1 MKKQDLNS
9 RSVIKSTTFM
19 MFLCVI
25 LFGLPKL
32 SAQEI
37 KYYNNFLDPSSV
49 ILKGLLGNE
58 IESIEKGRLT
68 VLPEWNGGQLIKM
81 FSDEYRIKNKTN
93 DWYGEHA
100 GKWLYTTALAV
111 ERTGDPKLKELLFKT
126 ADELISYQDKDG
138 YLGSYAPT
146 QRISAKNYKL
156 HQRSWDVWNLTYMT
170 LGLLEVNKYFPNDNY
185 LRVAKNIGELFLTTF
200 GEGKADITNYGTRY
214 GLSATIILESA
225 VELYNVTK
233 DQRYIDFG
241 AYVLKRL
248 NERENLRLFP
258 MMSENRSLE
267 LVGDGKIYQSIWNMY
282 AIAKFYELQP
292 SQEILTAL
300 EKAWNQITSFH
311 LTPAGGPWGGVG
323 KHLECFNARS
333 YFSPYGLVETCST
346 MSWIHFNKQMLRLTG
361 EAKYA
366 QEIEKSAYNELIG
379 ARFENGID
387 WNYHSFS
394 NGKRH
399 IANFNDCCPSSGCLA
414 LQELSTVAY
423 TIKDNGIAC
432 NVYSDS
438 EANIQIPGQKTV
450 KVVQKTNYPF
460 DGNIQITMFTQ
471 KTAEFPLFLRIPDWA
486 NKSIIK
492 INGVQVDQASVK
504 SDSFYKID
512 RKWKSKDVVEIAFPF
527 ELKVINMTERIGVP
541 QSKDKNIYAVNWA
554 ALTRG
559 PLVYALDGLINGTE
573 REEII
578 QLNKTNPESSFKEI
592 KSSGK
597 NKGVEYQLDVPG
609 VKPMIFMPYYRTG
622 DRKEGSWRITWL
634 QQKID

>member
-1 MKKQDLNS
+1 MKIQRLKPKVKFN
-9 RSVIKSTTFM
+9 KS
-19 MFLCVI
+19 
-25 LFGLPKL
+25 
-32 SAQEI
+32 
-37 KYYNNFLDPSSV
+37 NFLIALILLCFMSPSVFAQKTHYHNEFLAPSAV
-49 ILKGLLGNE
+49 SLKGLLGEE
-58 IESIEKGRLT
+58 ISSSEEGRLS
-68 VLPEWNGGQLIKM
+68 VLPGWNGGQLIKM
-81 FSDEYRIKNKTN
+81 FSEEYRIKNKTN

-111 ERTGDPKLKELLFKT
+111 ERSGNPKLKALLFKT

-138 YLGSYAPT
+138 YLGSYSPI
-146 QRISAKNYKL
+146 QRISAKDYNM

-170 LGLLEVNKYFPNDNY
+170 LGLLEVNKYFPNENY
-185 LRVAKNIGELFLTTF
+185 LRVAKNIGELFLNTF
-200 GEGKADITNYGTRY
+200 GEGKGDITNYGTRY
-214 GLSATIILESA
+214 GLSATVILESV
-225 VELYNVTK
+225 VELYNATK
-233 DQRYIDFG
+233 DQRYVDFG

-258 MMSENRSLE
+258 MMAENKSLE
-267 LVGDGKIYQSIWNMY
+267 LVGDGKIYQNIWNMY

-300 EKAWNQITSFH
+300 EKAWNQIASFH

-323 KHLECFNARS
+323 KHLECFNARV
-333 YFSPYGLVETCST
+333 YFSPYGMVETCST

-423 TIKDNGIAC
+423 TVKENGIAC
-432 NVYSDS
+432 NIFSDS

-450 KVVQKTNYPF
+450 KVIQKTNYPF
-460 DGNIQITMFTQ
+460 EGNIQITMFPQ
-471 KTAEFPLFLRIPDWA
+471 KTAEFPLFVRIPNWA
-486 NKSIIK
+486 NNTTIK
-492 INGVQVDQASVK
+492 INGVPVDQASVK
-504 SDSFYKID
+504 SGSFFKME
-512 RKWKSKDVVEIAFPF
+512 RKWKSKDVVDIAFPV
-527 ELKVINMTERIGVP
+527 ELKVINRTERIEVP
-541 QSKDKNIYAVNWA
+541 QSKDNIYAVNWVA
-554 ALTRG
+554 FTRG

-578 QLNKTNPESSFKEI
+578 ELNSNNPEASFKEI
-592 KSSGK
+592 IQSGK
-597 NKGVEYQLDVPG
+597 NKGVEYQLDIPG
-609 VKPMIFMPYYRTG
+609 IKPMIFMPYYRTG

-634 QQKID
+634 QTEID

>member
-1 MKKQDLNS
+1 MIAFMLLCFMAT
-9 RSVIKSTTFM
+9 SVFSQNTHYHNE
-19 MFLCVI
+19 FL
-25 LFGLPKL
+25 
-32 SAQEI
+32 A
-37 KYYNNFLDPSSV
+37 PSSV
-49 ILKGLLGNE
+49 SLKGLLGEE
-58 IESIEKGRLT
+58 ILSSEKGRLS
-68 VLPEWNGGQLIKM
+68 VLPTWNDGRLIKM
-81 FSDEYRIKNKTN
+81 FSEEFRLNNKTN

-111 ERTGDPKLKELLFKT
+111 ERTGNAELKALLFKT

-138 YLGSYAPT
+138 YLGSYSPV
-146 QRISAKNYKL
+146 QRISAKDYNM
-156 HQRSWDVWNLTYMT
+156 HHRSWDVWNLTYMT
-170 LGLLEVNKYFPNDNY
+170 LGLLELNKYFPNEKY
-185 LRVAKNIGELFLTTF
+185 LRVANNIGELFLNTF
-200 GEGKADITNYGTRY
+200 GENKADITNYGTRY
-214 GLSATIILESA
+214 GLSATIILEAA
-225 VELYNVTK
+225 VELYHVTK
-233 DQRYIDFG
+233 DQRYVDFG
-241 AYVLKRL
+241 SYVLKRL

-258 MMSENRSLE
+258 MMFENRSLE
-267 LVGDGKIYQSIWNMY
+267 LVGDGKIYQNIWNMY

-292 SQEILTAL
+292 GEEILSAL
-300 EKAWNQITSFH
+300 EKAWNQIASFH

-323 KHLECFNARS
+323 KHLECFNSRV

-423 TIKDNGIAC
+423 TVKENGIAC
-432 NVYSDS
+432 NIFSDS
-438 EANIQIPGQKTV
+438 EANIQIPGQKAV
-450 KVVQKTNYPF
+450 KVIQKTNYPF
-460 DGNIQITMFTQ
+460 DGNIQITLLPQ
-471 KTAEFPLFLRIPDWA
+471 KTSEFPLFVRIPNWA
-486 NKSIIK
+486 NNTSIK
-492 INGVQVDQASVK
+492 INGVPVDQASVK
-504 SDSFYKID
+504 PGSFYKIE
-512 RKWKSKDVVEIAFPF
+512 RKWKNKDVVDIEFPI
-527 ELKVINMTERIGVP
+527 ELKVIRRTERIEVP
-541 QSKDKNIYAVNWA
+541 QSKDNIYAVNWA

-578 QLNKTNPESSFKEI
+578 KLDSNNPESSFKEI
-592 KSSGK
+592 AQSGN
-597 NKGVEYQLDVPG
+597 NKGVEYQLDIPG
-609 VKPMIFMPYYRTG
+609 MKPMIFMPYYRTG

-634 QQKID
+634 QTKIN